1 MVSLGDSSSHL
12 AVSGGAVWATVQG
25 GGSSGERLVRVDPS
39 TERVVASED
48 IGPVSKVGYGR
59 LVAGGGYVWF
69 ASGGGLAR
77 VAP

>member
-1 MVSLGDSSSHL
+1 V
-12 AVSGGAVWATVQG
+12 
-25 GGSSGERLVRVDPS
+25 RLDPRK
-39 TERVVASED
+39 EHVVASED
-48 IGPVSKVGYGR
+48 IGPVSRGAGLR